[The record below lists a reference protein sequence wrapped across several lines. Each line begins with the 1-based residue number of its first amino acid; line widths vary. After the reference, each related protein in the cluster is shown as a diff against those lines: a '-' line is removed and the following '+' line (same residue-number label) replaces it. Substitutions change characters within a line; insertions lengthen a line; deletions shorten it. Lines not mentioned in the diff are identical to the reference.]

1 MRCDDGAHVSHAT
14 VANFYS
20 APVEYFMVSMVLGE
34 VFAYQLQ
41 ELLANIGGNVLVEWW
56 VKPDDITGPLSLSSS
71 CSGGG
76 CHDGA
81 VPTLLQGFHIHRHD
95 PDKLFMVAG

>member
-1 MRCDDGAHVSHAT
+1 MRCNNGAHIAHAA

-20 APVEYFMVSMVLGE
+20 APVEYFVVSVVPGE
-34 VFAYQLQ
+34 VFAHQLQ
-41 ELLANIGGNVLVEWW
+41 ELLANIGGNVLVKWW

-76 CHDGA
+76 CHDRV
-81 VPTLLQGFHIHRHD
+81 VPTLLQGCHIHRHG
-95 PDKLFMVAG
+95 PGELFLVAG